1 MRLARERHAKRVV
14 DLKIRRMIKSYPLEI
29 RGYLYAAI
37 RWSRTPDAAAGD
49 ERNRFA
55 CDGAWRGDPISR
67 PINPLG
73 RYEAPQFEV
82 TYGSAGLSHIRSRKT
97 HQRSQSIADI
107 SKAQP
112 SLSRDS

>member
-1 MRLARERHAKRVV
+1 LNLAAHVLARALASYYDNRST
-14 DLKIRRMIKSYPLEI
+14 DLLDI

-55 CDGAWRGDPISR
+55 CDGASRGDPISR

-73 RYEAPQFEV
+73 TYEAPQF
-82 TYGSAGLSHIRSRKT
+82 YALK
-97 HQRSQSIADI
+97 
-107 SKAQP
+107 
-112 SLSRDS
+112 

>member
-1 MRLARERHAKRVV
+1 MQPFAGAELP
-14 DLKIRRMIKSYPLEI
+14 MPPL
-29 RGYLYAAI
+29 
-37 RWSRTPDAAAGD
+37 

-55 CDGAWRGDPISR
+55 CDGASRGDPISR

-73 RYEAPQFEV
+73 TYEAPQFYAVSRSEV

-112 SLSRDS
+112 LLSRDS